1 MSSWSGQVFRVKTR
15 CPTPYS
21 GRPRIEAG
29 KVNATPHN
37 PVPYERHQGSDG
49 DRSLARIL
57 RHLHISVVIY
67 PVHGRGSI
75 GLGMKAPGK
84 KEDYLWSK
92 F

>member
-37 PVPYERHQGSDG
+37 PVPYERHQGSHG

-57 RHLHISVVIY
+57 RHLISQSF
-67 PVHGRGSI
+67 SI
-75 GLGMKAPGK
+75 PFMAVGALA
-84 KEDYLWSK
+84 WA
-92 F
+92 